1 MVFIIQSSGYIPAST
16 SSFVLLA
23 QSMSTAYIPEMAAKV
38 LYRHGNISGFIRE
51 TFAPIN
57 SLVSFAGKGDLK
69 RKNYQPFLIRNVSVV
84 TDSDEECWL
93 GRE

>member
-38 LYRHGNISGFIRE
+38 LYRHGNISGLLERRLRPSIRW
-51 TFAPIN
+51 FH
-57 SLVSFAGKGDLK
+57 LLGKA
-69 RKNYQPFLIRNVSVV
+69 I
-84 TDSDEECWL
+84 
-93 GRE
+93 